1 MQGTDALGKTAGIL
15 ELLETAYGFGKLK
28 TTLLSEY
35 WK

>member
-1 MQGTDALGKTAGIL
+1 MQGTDALEKIAGIL

-28 TTLLSEY
+28 MTLPSGY